1 MQICSF
7 SNSRKEAKVS
17 KTNQATKQNEAQICF
32 CLCQAGFWGDYT
44 HFCLLDS
51 QTFPSELWTVTR
63 NPLDYMLG
71 TLVGGARRGSLQCVW
86 GGVPKDH
93 SSLHL
98 QPWWL
103 DGSSLVG
110 KLSRQRSLRLNDTWK
125 LPIIPT
131 SWLIHQTTPPFV
143 HSKIIAH
150 L

>member
-44 HFCLLDS
+44 HFYFLDS

-71 TLVGGARRGSLQCVW
+71 TLVGGAQRGSLQCVW
-86 GGVPKDH
+86 RGVPKDH
-93 SSLHL
+93 NSLHL
-98 QPWWL
+98 QP
-103 DGSSLVG
+103 
-110 KLSRQRSLRLNDTWK
+110 
-125 LPIIPT
+125 
-131 SWLIHQTTPPFV
+131 
-143 HSKIIAH
+143 
-150 L
+150 